1 MSLPHALPWHVGLG
15 AVGVV
20 LFSAR
25 ILAAIIVALTL
36 AAAVF
41 VHISWQRSQAD
52 AFEAGSKVAL
62 ANIEMV
68 VDRASLVVR
77 AVQALYA
84 DNPHVTQAQF
94 ERFVPTIGRVAG
106 VRGVAYYPLVNAAE
120 RESFEARLAAEDLS
134 PLGIWEMDAQREP
147 VRAGARDLYLPV
159 AASYVF
165 FSGRLPHGYDIL
177 SDPERSDGALA
188 AVANGYGSSTNLVR
202 FVSAP
207 DEQEVRG
214 IVMYRPVLSRTGEVI
229 GLASGS
235 IEIQRLLQGAV
246 RASARVDSIDLRVG
260 EAEPTPE
267 PSDEPRIVEQSAFS
281 VTYENLQSGRP
292 WYITISGSPPLAE
305 TIRGYGVVALVLL
318 AGFGAAAAIHGYGKA
333 ARRGRQVRAAQ
344 RKLRRTL
351 DGLEPLV
358 WMTTADG
365 DVVEVNRAASKA
377 CGLAAEQVV
386 GSPIWDLPIWKAG
399 TGERKALE
407 AAVIAAAGGAD
418 RRLDVAGIERDGIEP
433 VYDVSIRPIAE
444 ESGPPAHLAVSALD
458 VTERVQASATLRL
471 IMRELDHRMKN
482 TLQVIQGII
491 RRTARAHGSVDSFEQ
506 ALLGRIGTMARAHGL
521 LAEER
526 WMGADL
532 RSVILQE
539 LESFDESHSARVSG
553 PPLRIHPRGA
563 LAFSMAVHELGTN
576 ATKYGAL
583 SVPQGRVA
591 IDWVLEGQEQD
602 RTLIFTWRE
611 SNGPRVEEPTQRG
624 FGSLLLERSLAYDLD
639 GQTEMEFHPEGVV
652 CRITLPWDRVKPA
665 MAAPGSTL
673 AVGVIH

>member
-1 MSLPHALPWHVGLG
+1 MFH
-15 AVGVV
+15 
-20 LFSAR
+20 AR
-25 ILAAIIVALTL
+25 IFNVRVLAAIVLALTV
-36 AAAVF
+36 AAGIF

-52 AFEAGSKVAL
+52 AFHAASKVAL

-84 DNPHVTQAQF
+84 DNPNVTQAQF

-106 VRGVAYYPLVNAAE
+106 IRGVAYYPLVNAAD
-120 RESFEARLAAEDLS
+120 RETFEARLAAEGLS
-134 PLGIWEMDAQREP
+134 PLGIWEMDAQRRP
-147 VRAGARDLYLPV
+147 VPAGARDLYLPV
-159 AASYVF
+159 ATSYVF

-177 SDPERSDGALA
+177 SESERADGAMA
-188 AVANGYGSSTNLVR
+188 AVSNGYGSSTNMVT
-202 FVSAP
+202 FVTAP
-207 DEQEVRG
+207 AEQEVRG
-214 IVMYRPVLSRTGEVI
+214 IVLYRPVLSGSGEVI

-235 IEIQRLLQGAV
+235 IEIKRLLQTAI
-246 RASARVDSIDLRVG
+246 RTSPRVDGIDLRVG
-260 EAEPTPE
+260 EPEPWIEPTNG
-267 PSDEPRIVEQSAFS
+267 DEPRILDQSAFS
-281 VTYENLQSGRP
+281 ITYENLQSGRP
-292 WYITISGSPPLAE
+292 WYITITGSPPLAE
-305 TIRGYGVVALVLL
+305 TIRGYGMVALVLL

-333 ARRGRQVRAAQ
+333 ARRGVQVRAAQ

-358 WMTTADG
+358 WMTTSAG
-365 DVVEVNRAASKA
+365 DVVEVNRAASMA
-377 CGLAAEQVV
+377 CGRPAEDII
-386 GSPIWDLPIWKAG
+386 GSPIWELPIWKAG

-407 AAVIAAAGGAD
+407 AAVVASATGAD

-433 VYDVSIRPIAE
+433 VYDVSIRPISN
-444 ESGPPAHLAVSALD
+444 ESGPAAHLAVSALD

-491 RRTARAHGSVDSFEQ
+491 RRTARAHSTVGSFEQ
-506 ALLGRIGTMARAHGL
+506 ALLGRIGTMARAHSL

-539 LESFDESHSARVSG
+539 LESFDEAHSARVSG

-591 IDWVLEGQEQD
+591 IDWALEGEDQD
-602 RTLIFTWRE
+602 RSLIFTWRE
-611 SNGPRVEEPTQRG
+611 SNGPQVREPTQRG

-652 CRITLPWDRVKPA
+652 CRITLPWERVKPA

-673 AVGVIH
+673 AVGTIH

>member
-1 MSLPHALPWHVGLG
+1 MQRHVGLG
-15 AVGVV
+15 SVGVV
-20 LFSAR
+20 LFNAR
-25 ILAAIIVALTL
+25 ILNARVLAAIVLALTI
-36 AAAVF
+36 AAATF
-41 VHISWQRSQAD
+41 VHVSWKRSQED
-52 AFEAGSKVAL
+52 AFLTASEVAL
-62 ANIEMV
+62 ANIEMII
-68 VDRASLVVR
+68 DRATLVVR
-77 AVQALYA
+77 AVQALYS
-84 DNPHVTQAQF
+84 DNPQASQAQF

-106 VRGVAYYPLVNAAE
+106 IRGVAYYPLVNAAE
-120 RESFEARLAAEDLS
+120 RETFEARLAAQGLG
-134 PLGIWEMDAQREP
+134 PLGIWEMDSQRQP
-147 VRAGARDLYLPV
+147 VRAGERDLYLPV
-159 AASYVF
+159 ATSYVF
-165 FSGRLPHGYDIL
+165 LTGRLPHGYDIL
-177 SDPERSDGALA
+177 ADPERSDGAMA
-188 AVANGYGSSTNLVR
+188 AISNGYGSSTNLVT
-202 FVSAP
+202 FVTAP
-207 DEQEVRG
+207 DEDDVRG
-214 IVMYRPVLSRTGEVI
+214 LVLYRPVLSRTGEVI

-235 IEIQRLLQGAV
+235 IEIQRLLESAM
-246 RASARVDSIDLRVG
+246 RASPRVDAIDLRVG
-260 EAEPTPE
+260 DSQPSPE
-267 PSDEPRIVEQSAFS
+267 QPDEPRVRERSAFS

-292 WYITISGSPPLAE
+292 WYITITGSPSLAE

-333 ARRGRQVRAAQ
+333 ARRGTQLRAAQ

-358 WMTTADG
+358 WMTTSTG
-365 DVVEVNRAASKA
+365 DIVEANRAASKA
-377 CGLAAEQVV
+377 SGLTPEEVV
-386 GSPIWDLPIWKAG
+386 GTPIWDLPIWKSG

-407 AAVIAAAGGAD
+407 AAVVASAGGTD
-418 RRLDVAGIERDGIEP
+418 RRLDVAGVECDGIEP
-433 VYDVSIRPIAE
+433 VYDVSIRPVAN
-444 ESGPPAHLAVSALD
+444 ESGPAAHLAVSALD

-491 RRTARAHGSVDSFEQ
+491 RRTARAHSTVESFEQ
-506 ALLGRIGTMARAHGL
+506 ALLGRIGTMARAHSL

-539 LESFDESHSARVSG
+539 LESFDEAHSARVSG

-591 IDWVLEGQEQD
+591 IDWALEGQDDD
-602 RTLIFTWRE
+602 RALIFTWRE
-611 SNGPRVEEPTQRG
+611 SNGPRVREPTQRG

-652 CRITLPWDRVKPA
+652 CRITLPWERVKPA

-673 AVGVIH
+673 AVGTIH